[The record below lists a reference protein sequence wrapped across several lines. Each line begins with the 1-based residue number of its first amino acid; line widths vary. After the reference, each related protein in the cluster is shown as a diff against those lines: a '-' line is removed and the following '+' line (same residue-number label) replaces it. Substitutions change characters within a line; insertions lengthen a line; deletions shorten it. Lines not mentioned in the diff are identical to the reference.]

1 MLFTHEFPFGK
12 SQTDLLATQRWRGL
26 KPRQQRVCKSYSIL
40 SEGFKMETLGI
51 GCLIFI
57 LSLQY
62 GLAGETSPSNRIV
75 LTLDNNAKV
84 LIKGFIAP
92 IEYTQ
97 DNFHL
102 TWDALANLRVAEP
115 EKHQPTSV
123 FEAFLPTEAR
133 LQKGR
138 EKPSLQELKR
148 SPHENPTK
156 KGNSVSVG
164 DIWQIEQD
172 GLLELLRQLHPNP
185 NLDMHL
191 NWGDSRGAWACLR
204 AYNAEFADIVFRIHA
219 EFKLENG
226 WFTPSQFTGN
236 LVINRTEGKIAFFKM
251 SVPKR
256 TINFDVN
263 RYHRA
268 GGRSFGADMG
278 FCPQIELRTGTEN
291 IIQDTQFS
299 EAITL
304 AEAKRVL
311 TLRFYKSQQINWVS
325 VNEALEIAQA
335 QQKPIHVVSI
345 NGPLDDEA
353 CGGSGKGLRATAL
366 SDDGNIKFLNENF
379 VNTWVLNTDMK
390 RLRDAKGIDEML
402 PLTQTIVRAW
412 KKNSPTDCLIISP
425 ELELMGRQ
433 PVNELSRH
441 KWHMKVEHYRLLL
454 VESLEGKRPGL
465 GEKDPVALS
474 SSLNVVLD
482 RAQPS
487 IEVLDTFQ
495 APAADSQEYT
505 VIKIDATA
513 FENGGTLT
521 IDIHVGR
528 AASVGAFDLLDGNS
542 DLPTEETPE
551 NILAQAWGI
560 QPSET
565 RTITY
570 QFDKGQVFQLR
581 ATGGWVGEKGSIN
594 AFRARISIRESIN

>member
-1 MLFTHEFPFGK
+1 MK
-12 SQTDLLATQRWRGL
+12 A
-26 KPRQQRVCKSYSIL
+26 
-40 SEGFKMETLGI
+40 LGI
-51 GCLIFI
+51 GCLMFV

-62 GLAGETSPSNRIV
+62 GFSDEMPTPNRIV
-75 LTLDNNAKV
+75 LTLDHNAKV

-97 DNFHL
+97 DNFHV

-115 EKHQPTSV
+115 EKHHPTSV
-123 FEAFLPTEAR
+123 FQAFLPTEAR

-148 SPHENPTK
+148 FPHENPTR

-164 DIWQIEQD
+164 EVWQIEQD

-185 NLDMHL
+185 NLDMHI
-191 NWGDSRGAWACLR
+191 NSGDSRGAWACLR

-236 LVINRTEGKIAFFKM
+236 LVINRVEEKVAFFQM
-251 SVPKR
+251 YVPEG
-256 TINFDVN
+256 TLNFDVN
-263 RYHRA
+263 RYH
-268 GGRSFGADMG
+268 GDGPSYGADTG
-278 FCPQIELRTGTEN
+278 FCPQIELRTGVED
-291 IIQDTQFS
+291 IVQDTQFS
-299 EAITL
+299 ESITL
-304 AEAKRVL
+304 AEAERAL
-311 TLRFYKSQQINWVS
+311 ILLFYKSQQINWVS
-325 VNEALEIAQA
+325 VDEALEIAKT

-353 CGGSGKGLRATAL
+353 CGASGKSLRATAL
-366 SDDGNIKFLNENF
+366 SDDENIKFLNENF
-379 VNTWVLNTDMK
+379 VNTWVLNMDIK
-390 RLRDAKGIDEML
+390 RLRDAKGIDETP
-402 PLTQTIVRAW
+402 PLTQTIVQAW
-412 KKNSPTDCLIISP
+412 KRHSPTDCLVISP

-433 PVNELSRH
+433 PVNELSRSE
-441 KWHMKVEHYRLLL
+441 WHTRAEHYQLFL

-482 RAQPS
+482 RVQPS

-495 APAADSQEYT
+495 APAAGSQDYT

-513 FENGGTLT
+513 FENEGTLT
-521 IDIHVGR
+521 IDIQVGR
-528 AASVGAFDLLDGNS
+528 AAPVGSFDLFDSNS
-542 DLPTEETPE
+542 ELPTEGTPE
-551 NILAQAWGI
+551 GALANAWGI
-560 QPSET
+560 QPGET
-565 RTITY
+565 GTIIY
-570 QFDKGQVFQLR
+570 RFDKGQVFQLR

-594 AFRARISIRESIN
+594 AFRARISIR